1 MNEVI
6 RNRDVLKIVFGKLD
20 FVSQVRFRS
29 VFRRCEIVDIDESM
43 HHKIT
48 PEVLGWFPKLEY
60 ISLDT
65 NSKIGISDIVKM
77 TNLKRLFI
85 EDLNQEIENI
95 SYLTKLQELCLVDM
109 PNVEDKHFCNL
120 TQLKKLYINECPEI
134 DGEYLQNLTNLKS
147 LTFYPPYYI
156 RITTKIHDLSH
167 QTNLT
172 ELSIYAELTNTEQ
185 LSKLQNLRKLNIRN
199 NCAHINY
206 LQQLPNLQHLIITNC
221 QTWIH
226 IDLLN
231 LQRLTLIN
239 SHLYLDNLQEFKN
252 LKELELSLSFTNIHY
267 YCGKIV
273 NLPIQKLILNHNLT
287 ESLTAS
293 LSNSSFKICIL
304 K

>member
-1 MNEVI
+1 MLSW
-6 RNRDVLKIVFGKLD
+6 DVLKIIFGKLD

-29 VFRRCEIVDIDESM
+29 VFRRCEIVDIDERM
-43 HHKIT
+43 HDKIT

-85 EDLNQEIENI
+85 EDLNQEIEKI

-109 PNVEDKHFCNL
+109 PNVTDKHFCNL

-134 DGEYLQNLTNLKS
+134 DGEYLQHLTNLKS
-147 LTFYPPYYI
+147 LTFYPPYYNI
-156 RITTKIHDLSH
+156 KRITKIHDLSH

-185 LSKLQNLRKLNIRN
+185 LSKLQNLRKLDLRN

-206 LQQLPNLQHLIITNC
+206 LQQLPNLRHLIITNC

-239 SHLYLDNLQEFKN
+239 SILYLDNLQEFKN
-252 LKELELSLSFTNIHY
+252 LKELELSLSLTNIHY
-267 YCGKIV
+267 YCGKIA
-273 NLPIQKLILNHNLT
+273 NLPIKKLILNHNLT

-293 LSNSSFKICIL
+293 LSNSSFKIQI
-304 K
+304 KK